1 MMIKIKLTTFMFK
14 PGLGSGWMLLDLWPE
29 NRHSCRLSNKK
40 SLDFATSSVV
50 IQTHNDQFYPGNAY
64 AMTVKQQIRALSSQ
78 P

>member
-1 MMIKIKLTTFMFK
+1 MMIKIKLTTFLFK
-14 PGLGSGWMLLDLWPE
+14 PGIGSGWMLLDLWSK

-40 SLDFATSSVV
+40 SLDFATTSVV